1 VLLSFALR
9 IAVAYL
15 IVIALMLAAV
25 YQQHHSRLED
35 YVNQRFADVMT
46 EVRVHLSTEESE
58 TVSEEMGE
66 VLQQMQIPYLEAY
79 DGKGRLLHAFAS
91 QSWTAL
97 KEDTPMPLLP
107 KTGKKD
113 LSLVERGGT
122 PYLRFATGPAEII
135 NPLGK
140 PVTRAFRGL
149 FPVDGNSI
157 RRMREHYTNA
167 LWLVLATGAVFAL
180 ALFPMIL
187 FYYRQLRRK
196 NRELIRSY
204 FGTVSALGSA
214 VAQRD
219 SGTSSHSYRVTHYTL
234 RLAEALKCC
243 SEKHIANI
251 ILGAYLHDIG
261 KIGIPD
267 HILLKPGRLSEEEF
281 ELMKSHVERG
291 LEIVRHVTW
300 LSKAGRVIAGHH
312 EKYDGSGYPK
322 GLRGSAIPL
331 EARIFSVADVF
342 DALGSRRPYKEPM
355 TLDAS
360 LAYLESHAGTHFDP
374 EIVAAFIR
382 IAPEIYRETL
392 NRTEEELESML
403 QKEAEPYIS
412 RL

>member
-1 VLLSFALR
+1 MLLSFALR

-25 YQQHHSRLED
+25 YRQHHSRLED

-46 EVRVHLSTEESE
+46 QVRVHLSTEESE

-79 DGKGRLLHAFAS
+79 DGKGRLLHAFGS
-91 QSWTAL
+91 ESWTAL
-97 KEDTPMPLLP
+97 KDDTPLPLLP
-107 KTGKKD
+107 RRGKKD
-113 LSLVERGGT
+113 LSLVEHGGT
-122 PYLRFATGPAEII
+122 PYLRFATGPAEIK
-135 NPLGK
+135 NPFGN

-149 FPVDGNSI
+149 FPVDVNSI

-167 LWLVLATGAVFAL
+167 LWLVLVTGAVFAL

-187 FYYRQLRRK
+187 LYYRQLRLK

-219 SGTSSHSYRVTHYTL
+219 SGTSSHSYRVTYYTL

-360 LAYLESHAGTHFDP
+360 LAYLKSNAGTHFDP

-392 NRTEEELESML
+392 NRSEEELERML

>member
-46 EVRVHLSTEESE
+46 QVRVHLSTEESE

-91 QSWTAL
+91 QSWPAL
-97 KEDTPMPLLP
+97 KDDTPLP
-107 KTGKKD
+107 VLPGRGKKD

-122 PYLRFATGPAEII
+122 PYLRFATGPAEIK
-135 NPLGK
+135 NPFGR

-149 FPVDGNSI
+149 LPVDGNSI

-187 FYYRQLRRK
+187 FYYRQLRLK

-234 RLAEALKCC
+234 RLAEALQCC

-267 HILLKPGRLSEEEF
+267 HILLKPGRLSDEEF

-342 DALGSRRPYKEPM
+342 DALCSRRPYKEPM

-360 LAYLESHAGTHFDP
+360 LAYLKSHAGTHFDP
-374 EIVAAFIR
+374 EIVTVFIR

-392 NRTEEELESML
+392 NRSEEELERML